1 MKEVSVKKDYVSLTK
16 EKIANISNL
25 IRPSS
30 FSIVIIKN
38 YYFGDE
44 VFSTISHIYET
55 DVGKSSFE
63 RYVESAIKASLHE
76 DANRKIKNVK
86 FYEEEKILYVTNDE
100 NGKVIFKEINE
111 RNIFSFIK
119 PNLEDYFTDFM
130 FFPIVELDEF
140 FLNNAGFSKLKKIH
154 NIVGLGFLL
163 TYDYKF

>member
-25 IRPSS
+25 IRPNS

-55 DVGKSSFE
+55 DVGKNFE
-63 RYVESAIKASLHE
+63 IYVESAIKAALHQ

-119 PNLEDYFTDFM
+119 PSLESYFTDFM